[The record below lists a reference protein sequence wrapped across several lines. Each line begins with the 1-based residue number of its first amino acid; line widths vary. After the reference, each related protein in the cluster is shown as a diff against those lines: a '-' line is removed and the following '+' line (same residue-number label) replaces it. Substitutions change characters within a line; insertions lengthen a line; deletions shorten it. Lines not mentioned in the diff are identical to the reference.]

1 MQFLAISLGGAVG
14 ALLRYYITQFSNNI
28 AVKIIDRN
36 TILSVTSPHE
46 SSNMIFPWGTLIVN
60 LVGSFLIGV
69 LFVLIIEK
77 SQWSETMRLFL
88 IVGFLGAFTTFSSFS
103 IDNFQLLAQGEII
116 KAIVNIVL
124 NVSLGLLLVW
134 LGIILSRNFL

>member
-46 SSNMIFPWGTLIVN
+46 SSNVIFPWGTLIVN

>member
-116 KAIVNIVL
+116 KAMVNIVL